1 MVPFARTETA
11 ALLDDLEKGLRCASE
26 TSSQRDPT

>member
-1 MVPFARTETA
+1 MVLFAGTETA
-11 ALLDDLEKGLRCASE
+11 ALLDNLEKRLRCASE